1 MRELKA
7 EVQRKGNR
15 LCSHLQTGDCLKEL
29 CSLSPLISSLGG
41 LLAFGTGSLLAEH
54 CTFDIQKPSLHIHH
68 LLISSVCAHFSD

>member
-41 LLAFGTGSLLAEH
+41 LLAFGTGFCSRSIVHSIFKNPLYIYIT
-54 CTFDIQKPSLHIHH
+54 C
-68 LLISSVCAHFSD
+68 